1 MKKTLFFTLIFF
13 LILPVFSQTHIST
26 ESHQSSV
33 TNIVMM
39 NKNGGLDTSFLST
52 GDDGFIVKWT
62 GDNLGEH
69 YQISDVGI
77 KLVAI
82 SPNGNDIALYES
94 DGGSINKITV
104 WDWTTLKRKY
114 MKKFSDSITALTF
127 SANGTYLIAGTA
139 TVDGAIFI
147 RTSNWQ
153 IVDKLKTNTSIVNYI
168 QTSDT
173 EKTCVMY
180 SPSGNLSYFDM
191 QNGKL
196 KQKLNVIQGLTQT
209 LLFNNNYF
217 LAGVRDNTI
226 YIINAFK
233 GTIISTVKTTNPI
246 ILSSPTDNNLYY
258 LENDEKGNYELK
270 MLENMENKSVSNP
283 RIIKSFKGPRGQNS
297 ICSGTK
303 NFTNIFLGSRNGT
316 IYKADTEA
324 SITTTNLQEITKK
337 AYSKI
342 YDIASND
349 KNEFYFI
356 NDNSIYISSYKTGFV
371 EKISDSMGQNKII
384 SYKGNL
390 ILWSKSSKQSVSIL
404 SIDNKTTEEL
414 FTPKNS
420 IQNLQL
426 FSVND
431 NDYLVEIESNSE
443 VNIYDFKTKK
453 LRNIYSGT
461 GIQDAVL
468 ANDNKVYISK
478 SSSTLPLVPLICV
491 DINTYETVPISLT
504 GNVAFGL
511 STNGNMIYGI
521 YLQSNEE
528 VKSTYVFS
536 YNISNKMI
544 SNILKFSDE
553 DSEAFTYLSNST
565 LLTNIGKNKVY
576 NYNIS
581 TKKRFSYDRTASI
594 PIKTVQNTENVAI
607 LNSNGSISWCNNTS
621 ANILS
626 DWYLTIDNQWYEF

>member
-1 MKKTLFFTLIFF
+1 M
-13 LILPVFSQTHIST
+13 
-26 ESHQSSV
+26 
-33 TNIVMM
+33 
-39 NKNGGLDTSFLST
+39 
-52 GDDGFIVKWT
+52 
-62 GDNLGEH
+62 
-69 YQISDVGI
+69 
-77 KLVAI
+77 
-82 SPNGNDIALYES
+82 
-94 DGGSINKITV
+94 
-104 WDWTTLKRKY
+104 
-114 MKKFSDSITALTF
+114 
-127 SANGTYLIAGTA
+127 
-139 TVDGAIFI
+139 
-147 RTSNWQ
+147 
-153 IVDKLKTNTSIVNYI
+153 NYI